1 VSKSPSALVSNPILM
16 TDETCSLVAPAD
28 FATSAHE
35 AATSAAAD
43 VIAACIFMPLKLFD
57 QKDQFPIVP
66 TTTVDNLATERAAF
80 SGLFEVFYPPS
91 SLHIPSALYS
101 LACLPT
107 ILPLGP

>member
-1 VSKSPSALVSNPILM
+1 MLSRENELVWFLILQAAALVVSVSKSPSALVSNPILM

-57 QKDQFPIVP
+57 PKEQFPIVP
-66 TTTVDNLATERAAF
+66 ATTVDSLATDRATF
-80 SGLFEVFYPPS
+80 
-91 SLHIPSALYS
+91 I
-101 LACLPT
+101 
-107 ILPLGP
+107 